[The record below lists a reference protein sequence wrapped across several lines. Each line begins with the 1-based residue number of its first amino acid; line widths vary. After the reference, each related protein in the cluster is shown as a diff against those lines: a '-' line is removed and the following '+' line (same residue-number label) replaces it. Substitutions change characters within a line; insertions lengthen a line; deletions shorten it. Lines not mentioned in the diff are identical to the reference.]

1 MCIFVPCVL
10 HTYILSEPTNNFE
23 EVYRSWSL
31 KVISIRCS
39 TTEEDIEQLKLYQHF
54 LRNKTLRFIKEGPSN
69 QPRIH

>member
-39 TTEEDIEQLKLYQHF
+39 TTEDDIEQLKLYQHF
-54 LRNKTLRFIKEGPSN
+54 LRNKTLRFIKEGP
-69 QPRIH
+69 